1 MPHFLIQAKYTS
13 EGLKGLLKDK
23 ASGRKAA
30 VSKAITALGG
40 KVESVYFCFGTHDVV
55 LIVEAPD
62 NVSAAA
68 LSVATGA
75 SGLVRINSTPL
86 LSVEEMDRALA
97 KTVDYRPPGK

>member
-30 VSKAITALGG
+30 VSKAIAALGG
-40 KVESVYFCFGTHDVV
+40 KLESIYFCFGAHDVV
-55 LIVEAPD
+55 LIAEAPD

-68 LSVATGA
+68 LSVTVGAT
-75 SGLVRINSTPL
+75 GLVRINSTPL
-86 LSVEEMDRALA
+86 LSVEEMDRAVA